1 MPKTLAELRAEKAAK
16 LPTRSERLCLNLEL
30 LGEVQRLSA
39 EKADLV
45 INANAAEPA
54 VSDEAKE
61 SKARVRKG
69 GERGDG
75 PLSDEVAEEAIMP
88 PRVAEIEAELASL
101 WDRMREYEGDLVLR
115 GIDGDAW
122 QTYKDEHPPR
132 EDNVSDARHGNN
144 VVNTTDLM
152 RDLGDWAESW
162 EGEPIP
168 EGDWSGWLRKR
179 IAPADMIGLVRRVVE
194 MQESKVTVLPKA
206 LSDSHSTTSIVSA
219 DA

>member
-54 VSDEAKE
+54 VSDQAKE

-75 PLSDEVAEEAIMP
+75 PLGDEAVEEAILP

-168 EGDWSGWLRKR
+168 DGEWGSWLRKR